1 MSTASGKIQGTL
13 VEGGTTSSLSG
24 TVAFK
29 GASSSIDLA
38 EGGAIK
44 SHRDEIVAGGNRY
57 LKLDEGPWVNH
68 GSRANDTGLS
78 TLLKAAATDADQGVE
93 PTFRTGLHR
102 IVTLANTVDVP
113 AALGLDTW
121 NWTDLRSSLRVW
133 SDDAGTVRGFGASI
147 VWTQPVIGVATGFT
161 MEIDVPF
168 DASPK
173 VSIAAPKGAWKW
185 ILDSGQKI
193 ALALPSTWTK
203 IKSEEVAGS
212 TAYSDPK
219 GGGAFLYAT
228 NPTDGIT
235 LERIVDSVVKN
246 TGVAPGSRYTTS
258 VGGERAI
265 GLLLNVPKN
274 KVFLIEIV
282 AVHGPAGYVL
292 AFYGSQSQQ
301 VANEKVN
308 DQIVATIEFVE

>member
-1 MSTASGKIQGTL
+1 MGFRAKLGLRLTTAVAMTLMVAGCGAASPPATQTAVSSSAVAPSPTPGFAEPSTVPFAKSDELHKSLAALSTASGKIQGTL

-147 VWTQPVIGVATGFT
+147 VWTQPVIGVATGFS

-193 ALALPSTWTK
+193 ALALP
-203 IKSEEVAGS
+203 
-212 TAYSDPK
+212 
-219 GGGAFLYAT
+219 
-228 NPTDGIT
+228 
-235 LERIVDSVVKN
+235 
-246 TGVAPGSRYTTS
+246 
-258 VGGERAI
+258 
-265 GLLLNVPKN
+265 
-274 KVFLIEIV
+274 
-282 AVHGPAGYVL
+282 
-292 AFYGSQSQQ
+292 
-301 VANEKVN
+301 
-308 DQIVATIEFVE
+308 